1 MGVNGP
7 GDVWNLDMEKDNV
20 RLTSN
25 VPYLIRAIRDW
36 VVDNGLTPQL
46 LVDAKVEGVQVPIR
60 FVKDGRIVLNID
72 TNAVVDLYLGD
83 DQISFKTRFQ
93 GQSMEVLLPVSSVMA
108 IYPQEKPD
116 QPFLLQDVSTRNTQ
130 EDRFDPEQAH
140 GAGKNPGRPTLKL
153 VE

>member
-1 MGVNGP
+1 MFWISN
-7 GDVWNLDMEKDNV
+7 MEKDNV
-20 RLTSN
+20 SLTSH

-46 LVDAKVEGVQVPIR
+46 LVNAKVEGVQVPIR

-72 TNAVVDLYLGD
+72 ANAVVDLCLGD

-108 IYPQEKPD
+108 IYPREKPD
-116 QPFLLQDVSTRNTQ
+116 HPFLLQDSTARNAQ
-130 EDRFDPEQAH
+130 EDRFGPKQAH
-140 GAGKNPGRPTLKL
+140 GAGKNSGRPNLKL
-153 VE
+153 VK

>member
-1 MGVNGP
+1 MFWISN
-7 GDVWNLDMEKDNV
+7 MEKDNV
-20 RLTSN
+20 SLTSN

-46 LVDAKVEGVQVPIR
+46 LVNAKVEGVQVPIR

-108 IYPQEKPD
+108 IYPREKPD
-116 QPFLLQDVSTRNTQ
+116 HPFLLQDSTTRNT
-130 EDRFDPEQAH
+130 EKDRSDHKQVQ
-140 GAGKNPGRPTLKL
+140 GAGKNSRRPNLKL

>member
-7 GDVWNLDMEKDNV
+7 GDVWISAMEKDNV
-20 RLTSN
+20 SLTSN

-46 LVDAKVEGVQVPIR
+46 LVNAKVEGVQVPIR

-108 IYPQEKPD
+108 IYPLEKPD
-116 QPFLLQDVSTRNTQ
+116 QPFVLQDGTTRNTQ
-130 EDRFDPEQAH
+130 EDRFDHKQAH
-140 GAGKNPGRPTLKL
+140 GAGKKPGRPNLKL

>member
-1 MGVNGP
+1 
-7 GDVWNLDMEKDNV
+7 MEKDNV
-20 RLTSN
+20 SLTSH
-25 VPYLIRAIRDW
+25 VPYLVRAIRDW

-72 TNAVVDLYLGD
+72 TSAVVDLCLGG

-93 GQSMEVLLPVSSVMA
+93 GQSMEVLLPVTSVMA
-108 IYPQEKPD
+108 IYPREKPD
-116 QPFLLQDVSTRNTQ
+116 HPFLLQDSTRRNTK
-130 EDRFDPEQAH
+130 EDSFDPKQAH
-140 GAGKNPGRPTLKL
+140 GTGKDSGRPNLKL

>member
-1 MGVNGP
+1 MF
-7 GDVWNLDMEKDNV
+7 WISDMEKDNFS
-20 RLTSN
+20 LTSR

-60 FVKDGRIVLNID
+60 FVKEGRIVLNID
-72 TNAVVDLYLGD
+72 SNAVVDLCLGD

-93 GQSMEVLLPVSSVMA
+93 GQSMEVLMPVSSVIA
-108 IYPQEKPD
+108 IYPRENPNHS
-116 QPFLLQDVSTRNTQ
+116 FLLQDSTTRNMQ
-130 EDRFDPEQAH
+130 DDRFDHKQVH
-140 GAGKNPGRPTLKL
+140 GSSTKLGRPNLKL

>member
-1 MGVNGP
+1 MF
-7 GDVWNLDMEKDNV
+7 WISDMEKDNV
-20 RLTSN
+20 SLTSN

-72 TNAVVDLYLGD
+72 TNAVVDLCLGD

-108 IYPQEKPD
+108 IYPREKPD
-116 QPFLLQDVSTRNTQ
+116 RPFLLQDSTIWNTQ
-130 EDRFDPEQAH
+130 EDRFDPKQAH
-140 GAGKNPGRPTLKL
+140 GAGKNSGRPNLKL

>member
-1 MGVNGP
+1 MF
-7 GDVWNLDMEKDNV
+7 WISDMEDNV
-20 RLTSN
+20 NLTSN
-25 VPYLIRAIRDW
+25 VSYLIRAIRDW

-72 TNAVVDLYLGD
+72 TNAVLDLYLGD

-108 IYPQEKPD
+108 IYAREKPD
-116 QPFLLQDVSTRNTQ
+116 QPFLLQNGTTRNTQ
-130 EDRFDPEQAH
+130 EDGFDHKQAH
-140 GAGKNPGRPTLKL
+140 CAGKKPGRPNLKL

>member
-1 MGVNGP
+1 
-7 GDVWNLDMEKDNV
+7 MEKDNV
-20 RLTSN
+20 SLTSR

-60 FVKDGRIVLNID
+60 FVKDGRIILNID
-72 TNAVVDLYLGD
+72 TNAVADLYLGD

-108 IYPQEKPD
+108 IYPREKPD
-116 QPFLLQDVSTRNTQ
+116 YPFLLPDNTTLDTQ
-130 EDRFDPEQAH
+130 VDRLASKQAH
-140 GAGKNPGRPTLKL
+140 GNNQDSGRPNLKL

>member
-1 MGVNGP
+1 MF
-7 GDVWNLDMEKDNV
+7 WISDMEKDNV
-20 RLTSN
+20 SLTSN

-83 DQISFKTRFQ
+83 DLISFKTRFQ

-108 IYPQEKPD
+108 IYPLEKPD
-116 QPFLLQDVSTRNTQ
+116 QPFFLQDGTTRNTQ
-130 EDRFDPEQAH
+130 EDRFDQKQAH
-140 GAGKNPGRPTLKL
+140 GAGKKPGRPNLKL

>member
-1 MGVNGP
+1 MF
-7 GDVWNLDMEKDNV
+7 WNFDMEKDNV

-36 VVDNGLTPQL
+36 VVDNGLTPQV
-46 LVDAKVEGVQVPIR
+46 LVDARVEGVQVPIR

-72 TNAVVDLYLGD
+72 TNAVVDLCLGG
-83 DQISFKTRFQ
+83 DQISFKTRFE

-108 IYPQEKPD
+108 IYPREKPD
-116 QPFLLQDVSTRNTQ
+116 HPFLLQDSTRRNTQ
-130 EDRFDPEQAH
+130 EDRFDRKQAH
-140 GAGKNPGRPTLKL
+140 GAGKKPGRPNLKL

>member
-1 MGVNGP
+1 
-7 GDVWNLDMEKDNV
+7 MEKDNDS
-20 RLTSN
+20 LTSH

-72 TNAVVDLYLGD
+72 TNAVVDLCLGD

-93 GQSMEVLLPVSSVMA
+93 GQSMEVLLPVASVMA
-108 IYPQEKPD
+108 IYPREKPD
-116 QPFLLQDVSTRNTQ
+116 HPFVLHDSTTRNTQ
-130 EDRFDPEQAH
+130 VDRFDPKQVD
-140 GAGKNPGRPTLKL
+140 GAGKGSGRPNLKL

>member
-1 MGVNGP
+1 
-7 GDVWNLDMEKDNV
+7 MEKDNDS
-20 RLTSN
+20 LTSH

-46 LVDAKVEGVQVPIR
+46 LVDAKVEGVQVPIK
-60 FVKDGRIVLNID
+60 FVKDGRIVLNVD
-72 TNAVVDLYLGD
+72 SNAVVDFCLGD

-108 IYPQEKPD
+108 IYPREKPD
-116 QPFLLQDVSTRNTQ
+116 HPFLLQDSTTRHMQ
-130 EDRFDPEQAH
+130 EDRFDPKQAH
-140 GAGKNPGRPTLKL
+140 GAAKDSGRPNLKL

>member
-1 MGVNGP
+1 
-7 GDVWNLDMEKDNV
+7 MEKDNFS
-20 RLTSN
+20 LTSH

-36 VVDNGLTPQL
+36 IVDNGLTPQL
-46 LVDAKVEGVQVPIR
+46 LVDAKVDGVQVPIR

-72 TNAVVDLYLGD
+72 TNAVVDFWLGD

-108 IYPQEKPD
+108 IYPREKPD
-116 QPFLLQDVSTRNTQ
+116 HPFLLQDSTTRNTQ
-130 EDRFDPEQAH
+130 EDRFERKQTH
-140 GAGKNPGRPTLKL
+140 GAGKNSGRPNLKL

>member
-1 MGVNGP
+1 MF
-7 GDVWNLDMEKDNV
+7 WISDMEKDNV
-20 RLTSN
+20 SLTSQ

-46 LVDAKVEGVQVPIR
+46 LVDAKVDGVQVPIR

-72 TNAVVDLYLGD
+72 TNAVVDFWLGD

-108 IYPQEKPD
+108 IFPQEKPD
-116 QPFLLQDVSTRNTQ
+116 QPFVLQDGTIRNTQ
-130 EDRFDPEQAH
+130 EDRSYHKQAH
-140 GAGKNPGRPTLKL
+140 AAGKKPGRPNLKL

>member
-1 MGVNGP
+1 
-7 GDVWNLDMEKDNV
+7 MEKDNV
-20 RLTSN
+20 SLTSHA
-25 VPYLIRAIRDW
+25 PYLIRAIHDW

-46 LVDAKVEGVQVPIR
+46 LVDAKGEGVQVPIR

-72 TNAVVDLYLGD
+72 TNAVVDLCLGD

-108 IYPQEKPD
+108 IYPREKPD
-116 QPFLLQDVSTRNTQ
+116 YPFLLQDSTTRNTH
-130 EDRFDPEQAH
+130 EDRFDPKQSH
-140 GAGKNPGRPTLKL
+140 GVGKNLGRPNLKL

>member
-1 MGVNGP
+1 MF
-7 GDVWNLDMEKDNV
+7 WISDMEKDNV
-20 RLTSN
+20 SLTSN

-36 VVDNGLTPQL
+36 GVDNGLTPQL
-46 LVDAKVEGVQVPIR
+46 LVNAKVEGVQVPIR

-108 IYPQEKPD
+108 VYPREKPD
-116 QPFLLQDVSTRNTQ
+116 HPFLLQDSTTRNT
-130 EDRFDPEQAH
+130 EKDRSDHKQVQ
-140 GAGKNPGRPTLKL
+140 GAGKNSRRPNLKL

>member
-1 MGVNGP
+1 
-7 GDVWNLDMEKDNV
+7 METDNV
-20 RLTSN
+20 SLTSH

-46 LVDAKVEGVQVPIR
+46 LVDAKVDGVQVPIR

-72 TNAVVDLYLGD
+72 TNAVVDFWLGD

-93 GQSMEVLLPVSSVMA
+93 GQSMEVLLPVSSIMA
-108 IYPQEKPD
+108 IYPREKPD
-116 QPFLLQDVSTRNTQ
+116 HPFLLQDSTTRHMQ
-130 EDRFDPEQAH
+130 EDRFDPKQAH
-140 GAGKNPGRPTLKL
+140 GAGKNSGRPNLKL

>member
-1 MGVNGP
+1 
-7 GDVWNLDMEKDNV
+7 MEKDNV
-20 RLTSN
+20 SLTSN

-46 LVDAKVEGVQVPIR
+46 LVNAKVEGVQVPIR

-108 IYPQEKPD
+108 IFPQEKPD
-116 QPFLLQDVSTRNTQ
+116 QPFVLQDGTIRNTH
-130 EDRFDPEQAH
+130 EDRSDHKQAD
-140 GAGKNPGRPTLKL
+140 AAVKKLGRPDLKL

>member
-1 MGVNGP
+1 MF
-7 GDVWNLDMEKDNV
+7 WISDMEKDNV
-20 RLTSN
+20 SLTSN

-46 LVDAKVEGVQVPIR
+46 LVNAKVEGVQVPIR

-108 IYPQEKPD
+108 IFPKEKPD
-116 QPFLLQDVSTRNTQ
+116 QPFVLPDGTTRNTQ
-130 EDRFDPEQAH
+130 EDSSDHKQAH
-140 GAGKNPGRPTLKL
+140 AAGKEPGRPNLKL

>member
-1 MGVNGP
+1 
-7 GDVWNLDMEKDNV
+7 MEMDKV
-20 RLTSN
+20 ILTSH

-72 TNAVVDLYLGD
+72 TNAVVDLCLGD

-108 IYPQEKPD
+108 IYPRENPD
-116 QPFLLQDVSTRNTQ
+116 QPFFLRDDTTRNKQ
-130 EDRFDPEQAH
+130 EDKFDHIQDH
-140 GAGKNPGRPTLKL
+140 GAGKNSGRPNLKL

>member
-1 MGVNGP
+1 MFWISN
-7 GDVWNLDMEKDNV
+7 MENDNV
-20 RLTSN
+20 SLTSH

-36 VVDNGLTPQL
+36 VVDNGLTPQI
-46 LVDAKVEGVQVPIR
+46 LVDARVEGVQVPIR

-108 IYPQEKPD
+108 IYPREKPD
-116 QPFLLQDVSTRNTQ
+116 HPFLLQDSSTRMTQ
-130 EDRFDPEQAH
+130 EDRSDHKQVHA
-140 GAGKNPGRPTLKL
+140 AGKEPGRPNLKL

>member
-7 GDVWNLDMEKDNV
+7 GDVWISDMEKDNV
-20 RLTSN
+20 SLTSN

-93 GQSMEVLLPVSSVMA
+93 A
-108 IYPQEKPD
+108 C
-116 QPFLLQDVSTRNTQ
+116 LQRYGNLSTRKT
-130 EDRFDPEQAH
+130 
-140 GAGKNPGRPTLKL
+140 
-153 VE
+153 

>member
-1 MGVNGP
+1 MF
-7 GDVWNLDMEKDNV
+7 WISDMEKDNV
-20 RLTSN
+20 NLTSH

-72 TNAVVDLYLGD
+72 TNAVVDLCLGD

-108 IYPQEKPD
+108 VYPREKPD
-116 QPFLLQDVSTRNTQ
+116 HPFLLQDIAIRNTQ
-130 EDRFDPEQAH
+130 EDTFNHKQAR
-140 GAGKNPGRPTLKL
+140 GAGKSSGRPNLKL

>member
-1 MGVNGP
+1 MF
-7 GDVWNLDMEKDNV
+7 WISDMEKDNV
-20 RLTSN
+20 SLTSN

-60 FVKDGRIVLNID
+60 FVKNGRIVLNID
-72 TNAVVDLYLGD
+72 TNAVADLYLGD
-83 DQISFKTRFQ
+83 DQIRFKTRFH

-108 IYPQEKPD
+108 IYPREKPD
-116 QPFLLQDVSTRNTQ
+116 QSLVLQDGTTRNTQ
-130 EDRFDPEQAH
+130 EDRFDHKQAD
-140 GAGKNPGRPTLKL
+140 GTGKNPGRPNLKL

>member
-1 MGVNGP
+1 
-7 GDVWNLDMEKDNV
+7 MENDNV
-20 RLTSN
+20 SLTSH

-72 TNAVVDLYLGD
+72 SNAVVDLYLGD

-108 IYPQEKPD
+108 IYPREKPD
-116 QPFLLQDVSTRNTQ
+116 HPFLLQDSTTPNMQ
-130 EDRFDPEQAH
+130 EDRFDPKQAD
-140 GAGKNPGRPTLKL
+140 GAAKGSGRPNLKL

>member
-1 MGVNGP
+1 
-7 GDVWNLDMEKDNV
+7 MEKDNV
-20 RLTSN
+20 SLTSQ

-46 LVDAKVEGVQVPIR
+46 LVDAKVDGVQVPMR

-72 TNAVVDLYLGD
+72 TNAVVDFWLGD

-108 IYPQEKPD
+108 IYPREKPD
-116 QPFLLQDVSTRNTQ
+116 HPFLLQDSTTRNTQ
-130 EDRFDPEQAH
+130 ESRFDTKQAH
-140 GAGKNPGRPTLKL
+140 GAGKNLGRPTLKL

>member
-1 MGVNGP
+1 
-7 GDVWNLDMEKDNV
+7 MEKDNV
-20 RLTSN
+20 SLTSQ

-46 LVDAKVEGVQVPIR
+46 LVDAKVDGVQVPIR

-72 TNAVVDLYLGD
+72 TNAVVDFWLGD

-93 GQSMEVLLPVSSVMA
+93 GQSMEVLLPVSSIMA
-108 IYPQEKPD
+108 IYPREKPD
-116 QPFLLQDVSTRNTQ
+116 HPFLLQDSTTRHMQ
-130 EDRFDPEQAH
+130 EDRFDPKHAH
-140 GAGKNPGRPTLKL
+140 GAGKNSGRPNLKL

>member
-1 MGVNGP
+1 
-7 GDVWNLDMEKDNV
+7 MEKDNV
-20 RLTSN
+20 SLTSH

-46 LVDAKVEGVQVPIR
+46 LVDAKVEGVLVPIR

-72 TNAVVDLYLGD
+72 TEAVVDLCLGN

-93 GQSMEVLLPVSSVMA
+93 GQSMEVLLPVSSIMA
-108 IYPQEKPD
+108 IYPREKPD
-116 QPFLLQDVSTRNTQ
+116 QPFLLQDGTTRNTQ
-130 EDRFDPEQAH
+130 EDRFDHKQAH
-140 GAGKNPGRPTLKL
+140 GVGKNSRRPNLKL